1 MWRRAERVFL
11 EGPVSARGE
20 LGGRG
25 APGAAGW
32 PPPRPGPARA
42 DWQVAHLSRGAAVA
56 SNWQVDRRV
65 HPRSSGGPRSPR
77 GNCTRGRSAR
87 APGLTNLNRRPVVAA
102 LLRFSPTP
110 APVVPAVDERA
121 GQRLAQAMG
130 AFTGCHRRLGEKK
143 VMGRTRAGHGMREH
157 NSQWCRQA
165 PTLRRASLFGPLCL
179 LSGLAAHLHVRVTV
193 WEEREE
199 ALPPTS

>member
-32 PPPRPGPARA
+32 PPSRPGPARA
-42 DWQVAHLSRGAAVA
+42 DWQVAHLNRGAAVA

-65 HPRSSGGPRSPR
+65 HPGSSSGPRSTR
-77 GNCTRGRSAR
+77 GNCTRGMPPLT
-87 APGLTNLNRRPVVAA
+87 PGLTSLNRRPVVAA

-110 APVVPAVDERA
+110 APVVPAMGERS

-130 AFTGCHRRLGEKK
+130 AFTGCHRRLGGKK
-143 VMGRTRAGHGMREH
+143 VMGRNRAGHGMREH

-179 LSGLAAHLHVRVTV
+179 LSGLAAHLHVVRT
-193 WEEREE
+193 
-199 ALPPTS
+199 

>member
-20 LGGRG
+20 LDGRG

-32 PPPRPGPARA
+32 PPSRPGPARA
-42 DWQVAHLSRGAAVA
+42 DWQVAHLNRGAAVA

-65 HPRSSGGPRSPR
+65 HLRRSSGPRSTR
-77 GNCTRGRSAR
+77 GNCTLGIPAR

-110 APVVPAVDERA
+110 APVVPAVDERS

-130 AFTGCHRRLGEKK
+130 AFTGCHRRLGGKK
-143 VMGRTRAGHGMREH
+143 VMGRNRAGHGMREH
-157 NSQWCRQA
+157 NYERITAKRRVADGSRLGGEAQRGA
-165 PTLRRASLFGPLCL
+165 RELNEPERRA
-179 LSGLAAHLHVRVTV
+179 RTV
-193 WEEREE
+193 KGF
-199 ALPPTS
+199 